1 MDMEIL
7 VPNTPMRDKPVIPF
21 KHQRKDDALL
31 SNLNIVSKN
40 IMKHYAKAVQ
50 ERQQKQV
57 TKKSN
62 VLQARALVL
71 PNYEFKDEGHLIV
84 GIKTS

>member
-21 KHQRKDDALL
+21 KHLRKDDALL

-50 ERQQKQV
+50 ERQQK
-57 TKKSN
+57 
-62 VLQARALVL
+62 
-71 PNYEFKDEGHLIV
+71 
-84 GIKTS
+84 